1 MAIMTYIEAIRDAQR
16 QEMLR
21 DPDVFI
27 AGEDVAI
34 LGSSF
39 GQTAGLYAEF
49 GAGRVLDTPISEG
62 QIVSLGVGAAA
73 MGLRP
78 VLSLDFCDFL
88 GCCFDEILNQAAK
101 MTYMLNGQTS
111 IPLVIRANLGGEL
124 NAAAQHS
131 QCLESLF
138 THIPGLKVVA
148 SSGPRLAKGLLSQA
162 IRDNNPVMVFEHKG
176 LGGKREEVPEGAF
189 ALPFG
194 KAEIMSEGG
203 DVTLVSW
210 SKMVHKCVN
219 AARALAAGGVR
230 AEVIDLVSLYP
241 MDMDTVLS
249 SVRKTGRIIIVH
261 EAVETG
267 GFGAEIAARIA
278 DEAFDFLKAPV
289 KRVGAP
295 FAPVP
300 FSPALEKHYQPNE
313 ERIIAAVNSLIAQE
327 GAGA

>member
-1 MAIMTYIEAIRDAQR
+1 MAVMTYVDAIRDAQR

-21 DPDVFI
+21 DPDVFV
-27 AGEDVAI
+27 AGEDVA
-34 LGSSF
+34 LMGSSF
-39 GQTAGLYAEF
+39 GQTAGLYDEF
-49 GAGRVLDTPISEG
+49 GPMRVLDTPISEG

-111 IPLVIRANLGGEL
+111 MPLVIRANLGGEI

-131 QCLESLF
+131 QCLEALF
-138 THIPGLKVVA
+138 THLPGLKVVA

-176 LGGKREEVPEGAF
+176 LNGMKEEVPDGEYAV
-189 ALPFG
+189 PFG
-194 KAEIMSEGG
+194 KAEIMRGGG

-210 SKMVHKCVN
+210 SKMAHKCVN
-219 AARALAAGGVR
+219 AANELAGSVD

-241 MDMDTVLS
+241 LDMDTILG
-249 SVRKTGRIIIVH
+249 SVEKTGRIVIAH

-267 GFGAEIAARIA
+267 GFGAEIAARLA
-278 DEAFDFLKAPV
+278 DEGFDYLDAPV

-295 FAPVP
+295 FTPVP
-300 FSPALEKHYQPNE
+300 FAAALERNYQPNE
-313 ERIIAAVNSLIAQE
+313 ARIVEAVRSLFA
-327 GAGA
+327 

>member
-1 MAIMTYIEAIRDAQR
+1 MAVMTYVDAIRDAQR

-21 DPDVFI
+21 DPDVFV
-27 AGEDVAI
+27 AGEDVAL

-39 GQTAGLYAEF
+39 GQTAGLYKEF
-49 GAGRVLDTPISEG
+49 GAERVLDTPISEG

-101 MTYMLNGQTS
+101 MTYMLNGQAS
-111 IPLVIRANLGGEL
+111 IPLVIRANLGGEI

-131 QCLESLF
+131 QCLEALF
-138 THIPGLKVVA
+138 THLLGLKVVA

-176 LGGKREEVPEGAF
+176 LNGMSEDVPEGAF

-194 KAEIMSEGG
+194 KAETIRAGN
-203 DVTLVSW
+203 DVTIISW
-210 SKMVHKCVN
+210 SKMVHKCMN
-219 AARALAAGGVR
+219 AATALSGGID

-241 MDMDTVLS
+241 LDMDTILA
-249 SVRKTGRIIIVH
+249 SVEKTGRIVIAH

-267 GFGAEIAARIA
+267 GFGAEIAARLA
-278 DEAFDFLKAPV
+278 DEAFDYLDAPI

-295 FAPVP
+295 FSPVP
-300 FSPALEKHYQPNE
+300 FAPALERHYQPNE
-313 ERIIAAVNSLIAQE
+313 DRIISAVRSLF
-327 GAGA
+327 